1 MRCIIL
7 KKRVDKSIITPILI
21 SLITLGPILWHVI
34 FIFTKN
40 YDKLLLTFIFS
51 VVLTVITTVSWIIY
65 FSFKLDV
72 ENSDDEYNNS
82 AD

>member
-1 MRCIIL
+1 M
-7 KKRVDKSIITPILI
+7 KKIDKSIITPILI
-21 SLITLGPILWHVI
+21 SLITLGPILWHII
-34 FIFTKN
+34 FILTEN

-65 FSFKLDV
+65 FSCKLDL
-72 ENSDDEYNNS
+72 ENSEDEYNNS

>member
-1 MRCIIL
+1 MGGSQREE
-7 KKRVDKSIITPILI
+7 
-21 SLITLGPILWHVI
+21 
-34 FIFTKN
+34 N

-65 FSFKLDV
+65 FSCKLDV
-72 ENSDDEYNNS
+72 ENSEDEYNNS